1 MQSLLTTVT
10 TGFHHNDKPVITE
23 EYIEEDNGSIKKTV
37 KTGYETDEIVTPQK
51 EVPAVDISEVT
62 FEESVKETMNTG
74 FGEGILYKECPQPE
88 LVQYL
93 RKDKYLSEF
102 ETETDKTIARQN
114 LGVYSSTK
122 VDQLLKE
129 ITNSVGSIYV
139 TKVEMTSALSTAI
152 AELDFVNSTL
162 KAYAPYEV
170 PNNLF
175 RL

>member
-1 MQSLLTTVT
+1 MTSLLTTIS
-10 TGFHHNDKPVITE
+10 TGFRHNDKPVITE
-23 EYIEEDNGSIKKTV
+23 EFIEEDNGSIKKSV
-37 KTGYETDEIVTPQK
+37 KTGYETDEVTESQK
-51 EVPAVDISEVT
+51 QIPTVDIDDVT
-62 FEESVKETMNTG
+62 FEESVKETIDTG
-74 FGEGILYKECPQPE
+74 FGEGTLHKECPEPE

-93 RKDKYLSEF
+93 RKDKHLSEF
-102 ETETDKTIARQN
+102 QTETDKELARQN

-139 TKVEMTSALSTAI
+139 TKSELSIELAK
-152 AELDFVNSTL
+152 LDFVDSTL
-162 KAYAPYEV
+162 KAYANYEV

>member
-23 EYIEEDNGSIKKTV
+23 EYIEEENGSIKKTV
-37 KTGYETDEIVTPQK
+37 KTGYETDEVITPEQNI
-51 EVPAVDISEVT
+51 PSVDISEVT
-62 FEESVKETMNTG
+62 FEESVKDSMNTG
-74 FGEGILYKECPQPE
+74 FGDGTLHKECPQPE

-93 RKDKYLSEF
+93 RKDKHLSEF
-102 ETETDKTIARQN
+102 KTETDKTLARQN
-114 LGVYSSTK
+114 LGIYSSDE
-122 VDQLLKE
+122 VDRLLKE

-139 TKVEMTSALSTAI
+139 TKIEMNATLAN
-152 AELDFVNSTL
+152 LDFVNSTL

>member
-23 EYIEEDNGSIKKTV
+23 EYIEEENGSIKKTV
-37 KTGYETDEIVTPQK
+37 KTGYETDEVTTPKQNI
-51 EVPAVDISEVT
+51 PSVDISEVT
-62 FEESVKETMNTG
+62 FEESVKDSMDTG
-74 FGEGILYKECPQPE
+74 FGDGTLHKECPQPE

-93 RKDKYLSEF
+93 RKDKHLSEF
-102 ETETDKTIARQN
+102 KTEADKILARQN
-114 LGVYSSTK
+114 LGIYSSDE
-122 VDQLLKE
+122 VDRLLKE

-139 TKVEMTSALSTAI
+139 TKIEMNTALAN
-152 AELDFVNSTL
+152 LDFVNSTL

>member
-1 MQSLLTTVT
+1 MASLLTTIS

-23 EYIEEDNGSIKKTV
+23 EFIEEDNGSIKKSV
-37 KTGYETDEIVTPQK
+37 KTGYETDEVTESQK
-51 EVPAVDISEVT
+51 QIPTVDIDDVT
-62 FEESVKETMNTG
+62 FEESVKETIDTG
-74 FGEGILYKECPQPE
+74 FGEGTLHKECPEPE

-102 ETETDKTIARQN
+102 KTDTDKELARQN

-139 TKVEMTSALSTAI
+139 TKSELQVELAK
-152 AELDFVNSTL
+152 LDFVDSTL
-162 KAYAPYEV
+162 KAYANYEV

>member
-1 MQSLLTTVT
+1 MASLLTTIS

-23 EYIEEDNGSIKKTV
+23 EFIEEDNGSIKKSV
-37 KTGYETDEIVTPQK
+37 KTGYETDEVTESQK
-51 EVPAVDISEVT
+51 QIPTVDIDDVT
-62 FEESVKETMNTG
+62 FEESVKETIDTG
-74 FGEGILYKECPQPE
+74 FGEGTLHKECPEPE

-102 ETETDKTIARQN
+102 KTDTDKELARQN

-139 TKVEMTSALSTAI
+139 TK
-152 AELDFVNSTL
+152 AEVTQIISDLDFVDSTL
-162 KAYAPYEV
+162 KAYASYEI
-170 PNNLF
+170 PANLF

>member
-1 MQSLLTTVT
+1 MQSLLTTVS
-10 TGFHHNDKPVITE
+10 TGFHHDEKPVITE

-37 KTGYETDEIVTPQK
+37 KTGYETDEVITHQK
-51 EVPAVDISEVT
+51 DIPSVDVSEIT
-62 FEESVKETMNTG
+62 FEESVKGTIDTG
-74 FGEGILYKECPQPE
+74 FGEGTLHKECPQPE

-102 ETETDKTIARQN
+102 QTATDKELARQN
-114 LGVYSSTK
+114 LGVYSSAK

-139 TKVEMTSALSTAI
+139 TKVEMTAALAD
-152 AELDFVNSTL
+152 LDFVNSTL

>member
-1 MQSLLTTVT
+1 MTSLLTTIS
-10 TGFHHNDKPVITE
+10 TGFRHNDKPVITE
-23 EYIEEDNGSIKKTV
+23 EFIEEDNGSIKKSV
-37 KTGYETDEIVTPQK
+37 KTGYETDEVTESQK
-51 EVPAVDISEVT
+51 QIPTVDVDDVT
-62 FEESVKETMNTG
+62 FEESVKETIDTG
-74 FGEGILYKECPQPE
+74 FGEGTLHKECPEPE

-93 RKDKYLSEF
+93 RKDKHLSEF
-102 ETETDKTIARQN
+102 QTETDKELARQN

-139 TKVEMTSALSTAI
+139 TKSELQVELAK
-152 AELDFVNSTL
+152 LDFVDSTL
-162 KAYAPYEV
+162 KAYANYEV

>member
-1 MQSLLTTVT
+1 MQSLLTTVS
-10 TGFHHNDKPVITE
+10 TGFRHDDKPVITE

-37 KTGYETDEIVTPQK
+37 KTGYETDEVITKEP
-51 EVPAVDISEVT
+51 EVPSVDISEVT
-62 FEESVKETMNTG
+62 FEESVKDTIDTG
-74 FGEGILYKECPQPE
+74 FGDGTLHKECPTPE

-102 ETETDKTIARQN
+102 QTDTDKELARQN

-139 TKVEMTSALSTAI
+139 TKVEMTAAI
-152 AELDFVNSTL
+152 QNLDFVNSTL

>member
-1 MQSLLTTVT
+1 MQSLLTTVS
-10 TGFHHNDKPVITE
+10 TGFRHDDKPVITE

-37 KTGYETDEIVTPQK
+37 KTGYETDEVTTPQK
-51 EVPAVDISEVT
+51 EIPSVDVSEIT
-62 FEESVKETMNTG
+62 FEESVKETMDTG
-74 FGEGILYKECPQPE
+74 FGDGTLHKECPSPE

-93 RKDKYLSEF
+93 RQDKHLSEF
-102 ETETDKTIARQN
+102 KTETDKELARQN

-122 VDQLLKE
+122 VEQLLKE

-139 TKVEMTSALSTAI
+139 TKVEMTAALAD
-152 AELDFVNSTL
+152 LDFVNSTL

>member
-1 MQSLLTTVT
+1 MTSLLTTIS
-10 TGFHHNDKPVITE
+10 TGFRHNDKPVITE
-23 EYIEEDNGSIKKTV
+23 EFIEEDNGSIKKSV
-37 KTGYETDEIVTPQK
+37 KTGYETDEVTESQK
-51 EVPAVDISEVT
+51 QIPTVDIDDVT
-62 FEESVKETMNTG
+62 FEESVKDTVDTG
-74 FGEGILYKECPQPE
+74 FGEGTLHKECPEPE

-93 RKDKYLSEF
+93 RKDKHLSEF
-102 ETETDKTIARQN
+102 KTDTDKELARQN

-139 TKVEMTSALSTAI
+139 TKSELSIELAK
-152 AELDFVNSTL
+152 LDFVDSTL
-162 KAYAPYEV
+162 KAYANYEV